1 MGIGVK
7 MSAQLITST
16 SIKLVP
22 SSTII
27 IRQQVRFKKWG
38 KWIVPHR
45 KPRWIPM
52 ARSKM
57 FVDPPKSLIS
67 KEETDHIEELKDQY
81 MVRMRALHMYLLEDD
96 LKNSDTGEAG
106 KIAAKKEDEEHIK
119 MIQLNEEENKKV
131 AARRVARLKLE
142 AEERKI
148 RIARE
153 LEEFG
158 KMEKQKIEME
168 NRIRV
173 EDLEKAIEIALANP
187 VDFEYAIDTEGNI
200 FRGRSTKSKKM
211 DPKDYEKIPLANEGN

>member
-1 MGIGVK
+1 
-7 MSAQLITST
+7 
-16 SIKLVP
+16 
-22 SSTII
+22 
-27 IRQQVRFKKWG
+27 
-38 KWIVPHR
+38 
-45 KPRWIPM
+45 
-52 ARSKM
+52 M

-81 MVRMRALHMYLLEDD
+81 MVRMRALHMYLLDDD

-158 KMEKQKIEME
+158 KMEKERMRNILKMVEKQKIEME

-173 EDLEKAIEIALANP
+173 EDLENAIE
-187 VDFEYAIDTEGNI
+187 TEGNI

-211 DPKDYEKIPLANEGN
+211 DPKDYEKIPLANEG

>member
-1 MGIGVK
+1 
-7 MSAQLITST
+7 
-16 SIKLVP
+16 
-22 SSTII
+22 
-27 IRQQVRFKKWG
+27 
-38 KWIVPHR
+38 
-45 KPRWIPM
+45 
-52 ARSKM
+52 M

-158 KMEKQKIEME
+158 KME

>member
-1 MGIGVK
+1 
-7 MSAQLITST
+7 
-16 SIKLVP
+16 
-22 SSTII
+22 
-27 IRQQVRFKKWG
+27 
-38 KWIVPHR
+38 
-45 KPRWIPM
+45 
-52 ARSKM
+52 M

-81 MVRMRALHMYLLEDD
+81 VVRMRALHMYLLEDD
-96 LKNSDTGEAG
+96 LKNSDTGKAG
-106 KIAAKKEDEEHIK
+106 KIAAMKEDEEHFK

-131 AARRVARLKLE
+131 AARRVARLKVE

-158 KMEKQKIEME
+158 NREKERIAAVDQMVEKQKIEME

>member
-1 MGIGVK
+1 
-7 MSAQLITST
+7 
-16 SIKLVP
+16 
-22 SSTII
+22 
-27 IRQQVRFKKWG
+27 
-38 KWIVPHR
+38 
-45 KPRWIPM
+45 
-52 ARSKM
+52 M
-57 FVDPPKSLIS
+57 FVEPPKSLIS

-106 KIAAKKEDEEHIK
+106 K
-119 MIQLNEEENKKV
+119 V
-131 AARRVARLKLE
+131 AARRVARLKVE
-142 AEERKI
+142 AEERII

-153 LEEFG
+153 LEDFG
-158 KMEKQKIEME
+158 NREKERMAAVDQMVEKQKIEME

-211 DPKDYEKIPLANEGN
+211 DPKDYEKIPLASDGN